1 MFHPMMSWAVGNR
14 LQRRRILACSILL
27 AVLACAALPGV
38 CEASR
43 KIRGYG
49 FTTVVPSSW
58 HTGKGKQGPTRVY
71 GAASKQTKPGIP
83 ANTMQLGISVIPV
96 VDVER
101 QLGRK
106 LPSSLEEL
114 LGLMLQPP
122 QGAQNVQLT
131 APGRTSTLGG
141 RPAASGAL
149 QFSLGPTTMLQSQTI
164 SLYRGQ
170 IYAVAY
176 NLDMSLLYR
185 GLSVLKSVHSHWRWR
200 Q

>member
-1 MFHPMMSWAVGNR
+1 MFHTMMSWAVSNR
-14 LQRRRILACSILL
+14 LQRRTILVCSILL

-38 CEASR
+38 SEASR
-43 KIRGYG
+43 KVRGYG
-49 FTTVVPSSW
+49 FATIVPSDW

-71 GAASKQTKPGIP
+71 GAASKKTKPGVP

-106 LPSSLEEL
+106 LPSSLQEL
-114 LGLMLQPP
+114 LGLMTQPP

-131 APGRTSTLGG
+131 APFRTSTLGG

-149 QFSLGPTTMLQSQTI
+149 QFSLGGTTMLQSQTV
-164 SLYRGQ
+164 SMYRGQ
-170 IYAVAY
+170 IYAVTY
-176 NLDMSLLYR
+176 DLDMSLLYR
-185 GLSVLKSVHSHWRWR
+185 GLTVLKSVHSHWRWR
-200 Q
+200 R